1 MKRLLLWY
9 GLLSKR
15 LLRKPSFL
23 ILLLCVPLLAGA
35 MALAVKQEKSFVSVA
50 VVCATDD
57 PAARRSADRLLNSA
71 SLVRCEEFDSEA
83 EARAAVMSA
92 QADAAWIFR
101 DEFADEL
108 LRFVSNRGTRGAVL
122 IVEREETVFLRLAR
136 EQLAAAIYPEVSRM
150 LFRSFLI
157 ERLGASITVAH
168 LHRHRHKRSQII
180 IDHHSALIIHI
191 PPILLY
197 QHHICGSGVAAP
209 SVFYIHRSPPVM
221 AYPSFSVP

>member
-35 MALAVKQEKSFVSVA
+35 MTLAVKQEKSFVSIA
-50 VVCATDD
+50 IVCGTDD
-57 PAARRSADRLLNSA
+57 PAARRSTDRLLHSA
-71 SLVRCEEFDSEA
+71 SLVRCTEYESEA

-101 DEFADEL
+101 DESADEL
-108 LRFVSNRGTRGAVL
+108 QRFVSNRGTRGAVL

-157 ERLGASITVAH
+157 ERLGASPEAPAAFFEQYYQTRVTDDPVIIFSRDDGLSRGAGA
-168 LHRHRHKRSQII
+168 RS
-180 IDHHSALIIHI
+180 AG
-191 PPILLY
+191 P
-197 QHHICGSGVAAP
+197 AAGADRTGFGDVSERRRAP
-209 SVFYIHRSPPVM
+209 
-221 AYPSFSVP
+221 